1 MKSKSV
7 HAAVRRAE
15 EAGLYVLREHDWI
28 GYTLIRVVWWTD
40 HDYTILVERVY
51 TTGNA
56 EAQRDCI
63 DKTVDLMER
72 LL

>member
-1 MKSKSV
+1 MKSESV

-15 EAGLYVLREHDWI
+15 EAGLYVLREHN
-28 GYTLIRVVWWTD
+28 GFGHTLIRVVWWTD
-40 HDYTILVERVY
+40 YDYTILIERVH

-72 LL
+72 LK